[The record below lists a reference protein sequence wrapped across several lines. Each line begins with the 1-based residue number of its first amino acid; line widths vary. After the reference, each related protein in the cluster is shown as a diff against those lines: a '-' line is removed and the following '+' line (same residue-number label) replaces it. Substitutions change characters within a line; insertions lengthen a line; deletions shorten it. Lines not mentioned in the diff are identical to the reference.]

1 MAIQF
6 RQRLSF
12 ASESVEYTQ
21 LELLPAATSIKT
33 KKGKNGEEDT
43 QTKEFK
49 PVKDAKVE
57 ILSINLQSSERGQ
70 QLIFRY
76 TTGNDITQDV
86 AFFTL
91 SSNTTLPIEQRIT
104 WETTPLFTQTRQLV
118 YKPVNSNFPGLEAI
132 SLALVVSEWLMS
144 PAFANHLTVLCDMGH
159 YTPDLVKMLIL
170 CISYLEVRDDLRV
183 EEDGRFSKS
192 MNVDLGLVVAR
203 FKEQMS
209 GLIEDTPRLSKHL
222 DVSQFTLAPAT
233 DSEEIKEIEPDIIS
247 DEPEEETNI
256 TSEPL
261 PDTSLPI
268 DTTAVELETKP
279 EEPSIQPKNKKK

>member
-21 LELLPAATSIKT
+21 LEMLPATTSIKT
-33 KKGKNGEEDT
+33 KKGKNGEEDNK
-43 QTKEFK
+43 TKEFK

-57 ILSINLQSSERGQ
+57 ILSTHLQSSDRGK

-76 TTGNDITQDV
+76 INGNNLTQDV

-91 SSNTTLPIEQRIT
+91 SSDASLPMEQRVN
-104 WETTPLFTQTRQLV
+104 WETTPLFTQTKALT
-118 YKPVNSNFPGLEAI
+118 YKPINSNFPGIETI
-132 SLALVVSEWLMS
+132 SLERVVSEWITS
-144 PAFANHLTVLCDMGH
+144 PAFASHITVLCEMGH

-170 CISYLEVRDDLRV
+170 CISYLEVRDDVRV
-183 EEDGRFSKS
+183 EEDGKFSKL
-192 MNVDLGLVVAR
+192 MKVDLGLVVNR

-209 GLIEDTPRLSKHL
+209 GLIEDTPRLSKFL

-233 DSEEIKEIEPDIIS
+233 EPTNRL
-247 DEPEEETNI
+247 EETKEPSPTVDILPNES
-256 TSEPL
+256 TTLEPL
-261 PDTSLPI
+261 PDTSLPAESTEPI
-268 DTTAVELETKP
+268 IEIITKP
-279 EEPSIQPKNKKK
+279 EETKK